1 MSQAAIKAF
10 CAAQLALL
18 DTPVQTA
25 VYSQRPK
32 QVTVGEQAVVV
43 ITIADSRET
52 RFAPPRGAG
61 RKVVVHRVR
70 LDLFWLAA
78 DEQQG
83 GTAFDALL
91 QQVQARFR
99 SLSLPVDLNDP
110 ATGEASV
117 LVWIGEEIEMT
128 LNEPLLDESAAGLA
142 AFSAELVLPAT
153 EHLEG

>member
-1 MSQAAIKAF
+1 VSQAAVKQF

-18 DTPVQTA
+18 DAPVQTA

-43 ITIADSRET
+43 VTIADSREA

-61 RKVVVHRVR
+61 RKIVVHRVR
-70 LDLFWLAA
+70 LDLYWLAA

-83 GTAFDALL
+83 GAAFDALL

-99 SLSLPVDLNDP
+99 TASLPASLSDP
-110 ATGEASV
+110 ATGEESV
-117 LVWIGEEIEMT
+117 LVWIGEEIETT
-128 LNEPLLDESAAGLA
+128 LNEPLLDETAEGLA
-142 AFSAELVLPAT
+142 TFSAELVLPAT
-153 EHLEG
+153 EHVEG